1 MAVSDL
7 VYVATQWSLFLRSG
21 RSVLGHAVSAFQCK
35 LVIYSAYVTYSV
47 SVESLVLISVD
58 RFIATVFPMN
68 SAMITGRIRAVFIA
82 LSWIVPMGI
91 LAPYPVVF
99 SRAAEETDG
108 PYICTNDDSEILLTI
123 YNLSGF
129 AILYCA
135 PLMVIIIL
143 NARIMKTLRRIN
155 PLITGNGHSK
165 ARRRKQN
172 ERIKKDLITIIV
184 FLFSCWTP
192 SYLSVIIFKFFPNVL
207 ESYSQEMLA
216 IVCFYFLPFVST
228 TVNPMILFTFSTNF
242 QQELKNFLHL
252 IVVKCRS
259 CFLRE
264 QTPRQENVELPQ
276 IQ

>member
-1 MAVSDL
+1 MYLKQFFSVAVSTIALLSVSANVLAVISFLKTQNLRTSTNYYITSMAVSDL

-35 LVIYSAYVTYSV
+35 LVIYSAYDTYSV

-58 RFIATVFPMN
+58 RFIATVFPLN
-68 SAMITGRIRAVFIA
+68 SAMITGRIRAVFIS

-108 PYICTNDDSEILLTI
+108 PYICTNDGSEILLAI

-143 NARIMKTLRRIN
+143 
-155 PLITGNGHSK
+155 
-165 ARRRKQN
+165 
-172 ERIKKDLITIIV
+172 
-184 FLFSCWTP
+184 
-192 SYLSVIIFKFFPNVL
+192 
-207 ESYSQEMLA
+207 
-216 IVCFYFLPFVST
+216 
-228 TVNPMILFTFSTNF
+228 
-242 QQELKNFLHL
+242 
-252 IVVKCRS
+252 
-259 CFLRE
+259 
-264 QTPRQENVELPQ
+264 
-276 IQ
+276 